1 MPYQSLMSGQ
11 LAPSANL
18 GVIEGFFGKG
28 WSWQARANYAKWLPR
43 HGYGFYIYA
52 PKEDGYLRKNWAQ
65 PWPCEQLAEL
75 AELAR
80 QCRANGLAFGVGLS
94 PMEAHHDYPS
104 KRSALLEKVRLI
116 DEVLQPDILAVLFDD
131 MTGDTPDLARHQ
143 LTIAHDI
150 AAQSNATRLI
160 FCPSYYSTDPV
171 LEKVF
176 GAMPPRYLADL
187 GQHLDPRFEIFWTGP
202 KVCSSEY
209 PEAHLKQVTE
219 LLGRKPFLWDNYP
232 VNDGSKA
239 CSYLHLRAFEHRPA
253 ELAKL
258 IAGHAVNPMKQAALS
273 VLPLAT
279 LPMSYRLG
287 HQYDPAKALHAALH
301 ATCGPQIAAMI
312 ETDLPLFQD
321 VGLAQ
326 LTAAQIAT
334 LRARYLPF
342 RDQACADEIVRWLDG
357 EYVFDPDC
365 LTD

>member
-1 MPYQSLMSGQ
+1 MPYQSLLSGP
-11 LAPSANL
+11 LPPAANL

-28 WSWQARANYAKWLPR
+28 WSWQARARYAQWLPR

-52 PKEDGYLRKNWAQ
+52 PKEDGYLRKHWAL
-65 PWPCEQLAEL
+65 PWPEQQLADL

-94 PMEAHHDYPS
+94 PMGAHHDY
-104 KRSALLEKVRLI
+104 KRQRPALLEKVRLI
-116 DEVLQPDILAVLFDD
+116 DEMLQPDILAVLFDD
-131 MTGDTPDLARHQ
+131 MKGDTPDLARHQ

-150 AAQSNATRLI
+150 AAHSKATRLI

-176 GAMPPRYLADL
+176 GAMPPRYLEEL
-187 GQHLDPRFEIFWTGP
+187 GEQLDRRFEIFWTGP

-209 PEAHLKQVTE
+209 PASHLKQVTE

-239 CSYLHLRAFEHRPA
+239 SSYLHLRAFENRPTELA
-253 ELAKL
+253 ELVS
-258 IAGHAVNPMKQAALS
+258 GHAVNPMKQAALS
-273 VLPLAT
+273 ALPLAT

-287 HQYDPAKALHAALH
+287 KQYDPGKALHAALN
-301 ATCGPQIAAMI
+301 ATCGPQISAMI
-312 ETDLPLFQD
+312 EADLPLFQD
-321 VGLAQ
+321 IGLAQ
-326 LTAAQIAT
+326 LTPEQVAH
-334 LRARYLPF
+334 LKARYLPF
-342 RDQACADEIVRWLDG
+342 RDQSCVDEIVRWLDG